1 VEVRNYNK
9 LSVSEIL
16 SRSFNILK
24 DNILDILKVVGIY
37 IVPTTIVLFG
47 LIFGVLITSFLRFAF
62 MSSYLDID
70 DVFGMMSFGSVFL
83 VFILAII
90 SSLILSYANSI
101 IIKIIDDANKG
112 NQVSFK
118 SANSYVWQR
127 KWRVVGL
134 NVLVYLILTFSI
146 LIFFVLGILI
156 SALTLGIGLI
166 IFIPAM
172 IAIGVIVTPL
182 TSVFNSML
190 IVNDISITDA
200 IRETFLLFRK
210 GYFWSTVGYISAISG
225 ITIGV
230 GILLLLLSSIPFLGF
245 FIMIIG
251 QFLIQIYLFA
261 YTTVYVLDRTK
272 HLEGNNNYRDFNS
285 YNNNNYY
292 EPNNYNGMN
301 NNYNNS
307 NGYSSVNNDY
317 NGLNSNYDNL
327 ISNEDSN
334 NRIEE
339 IDSTATENKDKVDN
353 NNDKNDGFIDPI
365 N

>member
-1 VEVRNYNK
+1 M
-9 LSVSEIL
+9 
-16 SRSFNILK
+16 
-24 DNILDILKVVGIY
+24 
-37 IVPTTIVLFG
+37 VPTIVVLFAI
-47 LIFGVLITSFLRFAF
+47 IFGVFLTSFLRLAF

-70 DVFGMMSFGSVFL
+70 DIFGMMGFGSVFL

-90 SSLILSYANSI
+90 SSLILAYANAI

-112 NQVSFK
+112 NEVSFK

-127 KWRVVGL
+127 KWKVVGL

-146 LIFFVLGILI
+146 LIFVLLGLLI
-156 SALTLGIGLI
+156 SALTLGIGFIL
-166 IFIPAM
+166 FIPAM

-230 GILLLLLSSIPFLGF
+230 GILLGLLSAIPFLGF

-261 YTTVYVLDRTK
+261 YTTIYVLDRTK
-272 HLEGNNNYRDFNS
+272 HFEGNNNFGDFKG

-317 NGLNSNYDNL
+317 NGLNSNNDNL
-327 ISNEDSN
+327 ISNGDSN
-334 NRIEE
+334 NKIEE
-339 IDSTATENKDKVDN
+339 VDSTATENNDKVDDN
-353 NNDKNDGFIDPI
+353 NNKNDGFIDPI

>member
-1 VEVRNYNK
+1 MEVRNYNK

-16 SRSFNILK
+16 SRSFNILN
-24 DNILDILKVVGIY
+24 DNILNILKVVGIY
-37 IVPTTIVLFG
+37 IVPTTVVLSTI
-47 LIFGVLITSFLRFAF
+47 IFGVFITSFLRFAF

-83 VFILAII
+83 VFISGII
-90 SSLILSYANSI
+90 SSLILAYANSI

-112 NQVSFK
+112 NEVSFK

-146 LIFFVLGILI
+146 LIFVVLGLLI

-166 IFIPAM
+166 VFIPAM
-172 IAIGVIVTPL
+172 IAIGIIVTPL
-182 TSVFNSML
+182 MSVFNSML
-190 IVNDISITDA
+190 IVNDINITDA

-210 GYFWSTVGYISAISG
+210 GYFWSTIGYISAISG

-230 GILLLLLSSIPFLGF
+230 GILIVLLSAIPFLGF
-245 FIMIIG
+245 FITIIG
-251 QFLIQIYLFA
+251 QFLIQLYLFA
-261 YTTVYVLDRTK
+261 YTTIYVLDRTK
-272 HLEGNNNYRDFNS
+272 HFEGNNNYRDYNS
-285 YNNNNYY
+285 YYNNQYNNTNNYS
-292 EPNNYNGMN
+292 GMN

-307 NGYSSVNNDY
+307 NNYSGVNNDY
-317 NGLNSNYDNL
+317 NGLNRNYDSL
-327 ISNEDSN
+327 INNEDNN

-339 IDSTATENKDKVDN
+339 VDSTATKNNDKVDDN
-353 NNDKNDGFIDPI
+353 NNDGFIDPI

>member
-1 VEVRNYNK
+1 MEVRNYNK

-37 IVPTTIVLFG
+37 IVPTTVVLFG
-47 LIFGVLITSFLRFAF
+47 LIFGVIITSFLRFAF

-90 SSLILSYANSI
+90 SSLILAYANAI

-112 NQVSFK
+112 NEVSFK

-127 KWRVVGL
+127 KWKVVGL

-146 LIFFVLGILI
+146 LIFVVLGVLI

-210 GYFWSTVGYISAISG
+210 GYFWSTVGYISAIAG
-225 ITIGV
+225 IVIGV
-230 GILLLLLSSIPFLGF
+230 GILLGLLSSIPFLGF

-261 YTTVYVLDRTK
+261 YTTIYVLDRTK
-272 HLEGNNNYRDFNS
+272 HFEGNNNYRDFNS

-292 EPNNYNGMN
+292 EPNNYNGVN

-317 NGLNSNYDNL
+317 NGLNSNYNNL
-327 ISNEDSN
+327 INNEDN
-334 NRIEE
+334 NKIEE
-339 IDSTATENKDKVDN
+339 VDSTEAENKDEVDN

>member
-1 VEVRNYNK
+1 M
-9 LSVSEIL
+9 
-16 SRSFNILK
+16 
-24 DNILDILKVVGIY
+24 
-37 IVPTTIVLFG
+37 VPTIVVLFAI
-47 LIFGVLITSFLRFAF
+47 IFGVFLTGFLRLAF

-70 DVFGMMSFGSVFL
+70 DIFGMMGFGSVFL
-83 VFILAII
+83 VIILAII
-90 SSLILSYANSI
+90 SSLILAYANAI

-112 NQVSFK
+112 NEVSFK
-118 SANSYVWQR
+118 SANSYVWQI

-146 LIFFVLGILI
+146 LIFVVLGLLI
-156 SALTLGIGLI
+156 SALTFGIGFIL
-166 IFIPAM
+166 FIPVM
-172 IAIGVIVTPL
+172 IAICIIVTPL

-225 ITIGV
+225 INIGM
-230 GILLLLLSSIPFLGF
+230 GILLGLLSFIPFLGSI
-245 FIMIIG
+245 IMIIG
-251 QFLIQIYLFA
+251 QFLIQLYLYA
-261 YTTVYVLDRTK
+261 YTTIYVLDRTK
-272 HLEGNNNYRDFNS
+272 HFEGNNNFRDFNG

-317 NGLNSNYDNL
+317 NGLNSNYNNL
-327 ISNEDSN
+327 INNEDN
-334 NRIEE
+334 NNKIEE
-339 IDSTATENKDKVDN
+339 VDSTATENNDKVDDN
-353 NNDKNDGFIDPI
+353 NNKNDGFIDPI